1 MQSNLKKVII
11 CSLIC
16 VSALKGMGPGHYG
29 AGFSDLPREIQA
41 MIIQYV
47 HNYNNPKELIA
58 AIKNTSMVN
67 KKLNQIVQ
75 EMYGNIGDI
84 KGFNTIINVLAK
96 RFPDEDRFELVN
108 MFDTPMS
115 RHYDKLGREF
125 IDIINHLTKYSS
137 EVNVDQELAKAQA
150 LINAGVDPNYAW
162 KTMKK
167 VSPLKA
173 AYAETLRNAGV
184 YVKDSSK
191 PIKFSL
197 LEEMYS
203 LAKRN
208 QKYVPFVQLL
218 LENGAK
224 PSLSYIDMASET
236 ELAASP
242 HYTKDYPAQK
252 ALFNLLQ
259 EYNK

>member
-1 MQSNLKKVII
+1 MNSNLKKVII

-29 AGFSDLPREIQA
+29 AGFSDLPREVQA

-96 RFPDEDRFELVN
+96 RFPDEYRFELAN
-108 MFDTPMS
+108 MFNTPMS
-115 RHYDKLGREF
+115 RHYNKLGHEF
-125 IDIINHLTKYSS
+125 IDILNRLTKSYN
-137 EVNVDQELAKAQA
+137 EVNVDQELANAQA
-150 LINAGVDPNYAW
+150 LINAGVDPNYSW
-162 KTMKK
+162 KRTN
-167 VSPLKA
+167 S
-173 AYAETLRNAGV
+173 
-184 YVKDSSK
+184 
-191 PIKFSL
+191 SL
-197 LEEMYS
+197 LKNMLQ
-203 LAKRN
+203 LAKEN
-208 QKYVPFVQLL
+208 EKYIPFVQLL
-218 LENGAK
+218 LENGAQ
-224 PSLSYIDMASET
+224 PSISGINMKLEAK
-236 ELAASP
+236 LAANP
-242 HYTKDYPAQK
+242 QYTQDYPAQK